1 MSSVSELRT
10 PCASGRHSASKP
22 TVGERSR
29 RSSSRSIAAVKSLA
43 VAALSTS
50 LTCAAG
56 TAKSCAA
63 RAATTDG
70 IRRAAARG
78 AESERRWSASAGLDD
93 IPHVFPCVS
102 QEAAIAATHDARCD
116 LTKKLV

>member
-1 MSSVSELRT
+1 M
-10 PCASGRHSASKP
+10 
-22 TVGERSR
+22 
-29 RSSSRSIAAVKSLA
+29 KSLA

-56 TAKSCAA
+56 TAKSCVA

-78 AESERRWSASAGLDD
+78 AESERRWSASAGRDD
-93 IPHVFPCVS
+93 IPHVFS
-102 QEAAIAATHDARCD
+102 A
-116 LTKKLV
+116 